1 MRNLAEYSKFQIIL
15 ENDKTLS
22 ILVHLK
28 FRYEEI
34 ATVTVK
40 ENKYMASDYGIKV

>member
-1 MRNLAEYSKFQIIL
+1 MAQYSKFKIIL

-22 ILVHLK
+22 ILVNLI
-28 FRYEEI
+28 FRYKEI

-40 ENKYMASDYGIKV
+40 ENNYMASGYRIEV